1 MALTWYSAATMEI
14 WEAMDFGGGL
24 GEVELLYPAKNWER
38 TNVKGR
44 DDWERTNVKGQDDWE
59 RTVVR

>member
-24 GEVELLYPAKNWER
+24 GEVELLYPAKKTGSELMW
-38 TNVKGR
+38 KGGTTGS
-44 DDWERTNVKGQDDWE
+44 ELL
-59 RTVVR
+59 

>member
-1 MALTWYSAATMEI
+1 MTKNSLPVMALTWYSVKTMEI

-24 GEVELLYPAKNWER
+24 GEVELLYPAKKNWEQ

-44 DDWERTNVKGQDDWE
+44 DDWERT
-59 RTVVR
+59 VVR